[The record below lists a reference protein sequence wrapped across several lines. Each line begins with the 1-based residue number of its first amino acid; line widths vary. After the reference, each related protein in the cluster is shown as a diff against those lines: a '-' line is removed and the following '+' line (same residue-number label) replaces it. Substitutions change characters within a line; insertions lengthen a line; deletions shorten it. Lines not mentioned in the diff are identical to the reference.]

1 MACVFTQR
9 KKIAFRQHIKTLIL
23 ADVTI
28 FLFFFFTLSFNH
40 PIAVTRHNTEK
51 KLVANTVSQK
61 GQH

>member
-28 FLFFFFTLSFNH
+28 FLYFSFNH